1 MRPHFIVPGF
11 VDIHVHGAAGHDFMD
26 GDDAAFE
33 AACRWHAR
41 GGTTSLLAT
50 TCVAPMKQLYTVLR
64 KVGQWQEKSS
74 ADLCNGARVLGAH
87 VEGPFFNMQMRGCH
101 LPEYIKN
108 PSDRLQA
115 FGEAIHEHIGIFV
128 YRRRGWIA

>member
-1 MRPHFIVPGF
+1 LARAWWNDFIAG
-11 VDIHVHGAAGHDFMD
+11 DHVRRAH
-26 GDDAAFE
+26 E
-33 AACRWHAR
+33 AALCRAQKSWTVAR
-41 GGTTSLLAT
+41 
-50 TCVAPMKQLYTVLR
+50 
-64 KVGQWQEKSS
+64 ESS
-74 ADLCNGARVLGAH
+74 AGLCNGARVLGAH